1 MNKAQL
7 INRLSAQTNMQ
18 KKECRL
24 MVDAMLDMMEEELHT
39 TGKVQLSGF
48 GTFETKQ
55 RNARQGVHP
64 KSQEKITIPASKTV
78 QFKLGKSLKG
88 KLNG

>member
-7 INRLSAQTNMQ
+7 INCLSEQTNMQ
-18 KKECRL
+18 KKDCRL
-24 MVDAMLDMMEEELHT
+24 VIDAMLNMMEDELSK

-55 RNARQGVHP
+55 RHARQGVHP

-88 KLNG
+88 KLND